1 MLGRSGMCGLA
12 EVETVRG
19 NKVFCAKP
27 GLRDVF
33 PRKAE
38 QLAAPRMHLAMK
50 QRKAASVELP
60 AGSKSQFHIG
70 VCDCGQ

>member
-1 MLGRSGMCGLA
+1 MLADAECAGLA

-27 GLRDVF
+27 GLWDVF

-38 QLAAPRMHLAMK
+38 RLTAPRMHLAMK
-50 QRKAASVELP
+50 
-60 AGSKSQFHIG
+60 
-70 VCDCGQ
+70 